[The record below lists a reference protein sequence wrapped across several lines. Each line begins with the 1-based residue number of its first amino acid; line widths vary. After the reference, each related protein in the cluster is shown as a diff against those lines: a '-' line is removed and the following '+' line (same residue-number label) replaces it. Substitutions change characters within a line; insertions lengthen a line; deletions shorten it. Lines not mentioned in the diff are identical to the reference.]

1 MKIIEYK
8 YKPAGN
14 WFTRLFK
21 KKKES
26 RWSSERFNDIIK
38 FVDKHIDYSQVL
50 CVSLTPDIFTV
61 FNVITRENGKNPPE
75 HLMRRDKD
83 YTLFTPIPGKEIPA
97 VCDPYVALNS
107 NNQEVCSYI
116 MFKLENGDIAFVTFD
131 KLKLFSNADGPFSW

>member
-21 KKKES
+21 KKKNS
-26 RWSSERFNDIIK
+26 RWSSEKFNDILK
-38 FVDKHIDYSQVL
+38 FVDKHIDYSKIL
-50 CVSLTPDIFTV
+50 CATFTPDLFTV
-61 FNVITRENGKNPPE
+61 FNVLSRENGKNPP
-75 HLMRRDKD
+75 HYLMKRDKD
-83 YTLFTPIPGKEIPA
+83 YSLFTPVPGKEIPA
-97 VCDPYVALNS
+97 INDPYVALNS

-131 KLKLFSNADGPFSW
+131 KFQLFNLTDDIV

>member
-1 MKIIEYK
+1 MKITEYK

-21 KKKES
+21 KKKEH

-38 FVDKHIDYSQVL
+38 FVDKHIDYSQVI

-61 FNVITRENGKNPPE
+61 FNVMAREDGKNLH

-83 YTLFTPIPGKEIPA
+83 YTLFTPVPGKEIPA

-107 NNQEVCSYI
+107 NNQERCSYI
-116 MFKLENGDIAFVTFD
+116 MFKLENGDIAYITFD
-131 KLKLFSNADGPFSW
+131 KLKLFNADGSFGW

>member
-1 MKIIEYK
+1 MKIKEYK

-83 YTLFTPIPGKEIPA
+83 YTLFTPVPGKEIPA

>member
-21 KKKES
+21 KKKKS
-26 RWSSERFNDIIK
+26 RWSSEKFNDILK
-38 FVDKHIDYSQVL
+38 FVDKHIAYSKVL
-50 CVSLTPDIFTV
+50 CALFTPDLFTV
-61 FNVITRENGKNPPE
+61 FNVLSRENGKNPP
-75 HLMRRDKD
+75 HNLMRRDKD

-97 VCDPYVALNS
+97 INDPYVALNS

-131 KLKLFSNADGPFSW
+131 KFQLFNLTDDIV

>member
-21 KKKES
+21 KKKKS
-26 RWSSERFNDIIK
+26 RWGSEKFNDILK
-38 FVDKHIDYSQVL
+38 FVDKHIDYSKVL
-50 CVSLTPDIFTV
+50 CALFTPDLFTV
-61 FNVITRENGKNPPE
+61 FNVLSRENGNKQEP
-75 HLMRRDKD
+75 LMFRNAG
-83 YTLFTPIPGKEIPA
+83 YSVFTPIPGKAIPA
-97 VCDPYVALNS
+97 INDPYVALNS

-131 KLKLFSNADGPFSW
+131 KLQLFNLTDDTV

>member
-21 KKKES
+21 KKKKS
-26 RWSSERFNDIIK
+26 RWSSEKFNDILK
-38 FVDKHIDYSQVL
+38 FVDKHINYSKVL
-50 CVSLTPDIFTV
+50 CATFTPDLFTV
-61 FNVITRENGKNPPE
+61 FNVLSRENGKNPP
-75 HLMRRDKD
+75 HNLMRRDKD
-83 YTLFTPIPGKEIPA
+83 YTMFTPIPGKEIPA
-97 VCDPYVALNS
+97 INDPYVALNS

-131 KLKLFSNADGPFSW
+131 KFQLFNLTDDIV

>member
-1 MKIIEYK
+1 MKIKEYK